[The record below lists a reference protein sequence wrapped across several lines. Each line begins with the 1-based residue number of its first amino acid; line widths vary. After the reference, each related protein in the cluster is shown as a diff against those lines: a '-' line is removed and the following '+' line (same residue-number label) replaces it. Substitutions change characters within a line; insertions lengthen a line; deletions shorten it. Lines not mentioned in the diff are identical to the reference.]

1 MNFFKSLS
9 VRLKLLTLLWL
20 VIAVASISYTLL
32 LSWRL
37 EGSAAAINDL
47 ETLADALYQQA
58 LDTTTTGALA
68 VWDTDHDYWAA
79 DPTAAQQRIPAA
91 MHRVAAARA
100 AHHHTRT
107 GTNTRIIPAN
117 TPHKTQER

>member
-37 EGSAAAINDL
+37 EGSAAAINDIGSL
-47 ETLADALYQQA
+47 RLRSFRIALLIRENAGAEEIEQRLQQYDSV
-58 LDTTTTGALA
+58 LDNVRHGDRSRPLFLPP
-68 VWDTDHDYWAA
+68 D
-79 DPTAAQQRIPAA
+79 
-91 MHRVAAARA
+91 
-100 AHHHTRT
+100 
-107 GTNTRIIPAN
+107 N
-117 TPHKTQER
+117 